1 MTRTCPECD
10 GAMTAELLRPDPHD
24 SPVYMLICPCGYS
37 EAAPADIEADAEN
50 RPPMKLSA
58 PALEAD
64 AEEFKKFKADLD
76 EQGSLS
82 LEEVKAK
89 YGV

>member
-24 SPVYMLICPCGYS
+24 PPVYMLICPCGYS

-50 RPPMKLSA
+50 RPRMPG
-58 PALEAD
+58 
-64 AEEFKKFKADLD
+64 F
-76 EQGSLS
+76 
-82 LEEVKAK
+82 
-89 YGV
+89 

>member
-24 SPVYMLICPCGYS
+24 SPVLFLVCPCGYW

-50 RPPMKLSA
+50 RPRMPG
-58 PALEAD
+58 
-64 AEEFKKFKADLD
+64 F
-76 EQGSLS
+76 
-82 LEEVKAK
+82 
-89 YGV
+89 